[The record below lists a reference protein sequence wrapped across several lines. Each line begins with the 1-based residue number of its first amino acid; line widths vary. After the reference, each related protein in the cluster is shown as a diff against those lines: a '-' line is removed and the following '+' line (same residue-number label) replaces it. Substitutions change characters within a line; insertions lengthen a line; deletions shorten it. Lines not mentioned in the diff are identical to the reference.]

1 MPYPVT
7 FDVEQPERFDRGQVV
22 LRLLILIILS
32 ILGGALGWIYGL
44 VYLAIPVLAA
54 LLISQKGSERYIA
67 DSPNNMVRW
76 LRVIT
81 GFYAYISL
89 LTDRFPDDA
98 PDAPVR
104 FDVQAHGTPSLG
116 DALLRIILAIPHA
129 IVLWILG
136 IVAAILAII
145 AAIMILI
152 QESYP
157 ASIYGFLRG
166 YVRWQARVL
175 AYMAA
180 LTQDYPP
187 FELDTSGGGR
197 APEAPAE
204 PQAPAD
210 AT

>member
-1 MPYPVT
+1 MPYPVA
-7 FDVEQPERFDRGQVV
+7 FDVEQPERFDRGQVA
-22 LRLLILIILS
+22 LRLLILILLAV
-32 ILGGALGWIYGL
+32 LGGALGWIYGL

-54 LLISQKGSERYIA
+54 ILIAQKGSEQYIA
-67 DSPNNMVRW
+67 DAPNNMVRW

-81 GFYAYISL
+81 GFYAYIAL
-89 LTDRFPDDA
+89 LTDKLPDDS
-98 PDAPVR
+98 PGGGVR
-104 FDVQAHGTPSLG
+104 FDVDSHGAPSLG

-129 IVLWILG
+129 IVLWFLG

-145 AAIMILI
+145 AAVMILV

-187 FELDTSGGGR
+187 FELDTSGG
-197 APEAPAE
+197 APAG
-204 PQAPAD
+204 PQAPVDVA
-210 AT
+210 

>member
-7 FDVEQPERFDRGQVV
+7 FDVEQPGRFDRGQVV
-22 LRLLILIILS
+22 LRLLILIILA

-54 LLISQKGSERYIA
+54 ILISQRGSERYIA
-67 DSPNNMVRW
+67 DAPDNMVRW

-89 LTDRFPDDA
+89 LTDSFPDDA
-98 PDAPVR
+98 PGGPVR

-129 IVLWILG
+129 VVLWFLG

-145 AAIMILI
+145 AAVMILV

-187 FELDTSGGGR
+187 FELDTSGGGG
-197 APEAPAE
+197 AAE
-204 PQAPAD
+204 PQAPPG